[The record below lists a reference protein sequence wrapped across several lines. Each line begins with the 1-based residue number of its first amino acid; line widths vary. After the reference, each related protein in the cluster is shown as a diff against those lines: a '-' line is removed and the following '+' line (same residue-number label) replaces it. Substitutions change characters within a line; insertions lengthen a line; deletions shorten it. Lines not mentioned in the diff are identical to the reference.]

1 MPRRRELAVTQKRV
15 LVIDDDPH
23 ILELIQI
30 ILEDEGHQVTTLPSG
45 DRAVEV
51 VVETSPDLVLLDIV
65 MRTHHGMEVL
75 AELRKA
81 APAVPVVLLSW
92 AVSQVADMPDIARA
106 LGAEAFIEKPFD
118 AQQLIDL
125 IDRLP

>member
-1 MPRRRELAVTQKRV
+1 MTKKRV

-30 ILEDEGHQVTTLPSG
+30 ILEDEGHQVSTLPSG

-51 VVETSPDLVLLDIV
+51 VRDSPPDLVLLDIV

-75 AELRKA
+75 AELRQA
-81 APAVPVVLLSW
+81 APTVPVVLLSG
-92 AVSQVADMPDIARA
+92 AVSQVDNMPEIARA
-106 LGAEAFIEKPFD
+106 LGAHDFVEKPFD
-118 AQQLIDL
+118 AQQLIEL
-125 IDRLP
+125 VDRLP